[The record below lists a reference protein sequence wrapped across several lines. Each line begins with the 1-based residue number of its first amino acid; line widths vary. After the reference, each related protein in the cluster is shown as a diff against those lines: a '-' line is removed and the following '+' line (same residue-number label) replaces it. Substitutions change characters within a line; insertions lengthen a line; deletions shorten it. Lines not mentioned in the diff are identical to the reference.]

1 MIKISYFYVFQ
12 KVFLVTLRI
21 QEIEVGWNIEKKNR
35 LRVRSKHYDGFD
47 KEQRGLCMCLNQFGR

>member
-12 KVFLVTLRI
+12 KVFLVTLGI
-21 QEIEVGWNIEKKNR
+21 QEIKVGWSIEKKNR